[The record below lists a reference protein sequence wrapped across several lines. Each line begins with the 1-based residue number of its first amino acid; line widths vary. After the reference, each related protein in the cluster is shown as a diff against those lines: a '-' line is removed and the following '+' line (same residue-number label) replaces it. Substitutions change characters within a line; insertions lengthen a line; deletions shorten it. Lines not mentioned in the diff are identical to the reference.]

1 MSKVVPKWAEPIK
14 HNLLGVIPFTCC
26 HFFATVRIED
36 AIIEALMDTG
46 GACLVIDKQTV

>member
-26 HFFATVRIED
+26 HFFVTVRIKN
-36 AIIEALMDTG
+36 AIIEDLMDTG
-46 GACLVIDKQTV
+46 GARSVIDKHTV